1 MLEFWE
7 PWRAEIEGLIE
18 RVREVVPSQ
27 AVLAAAVAASFL
39 AGWWLLRKL
48 VKLAFYAAIA
58 GAAAWLWYFGLPNLR

>member
-27 AVLAAAVAASFL
+27 AVLAAAVAASLL

>member
-18 RVREVVPSQ
+18 QVRAVVPSQ
-27 AVLAAAVAASFL
+27 AVLAAAVAASLL

-48 VKLAFYAAIA
+48 VKLAFYAA
-58 GAAAWLWYFGLPNLR
+58 AAAWLWYFGLPNLR